1 MCKQELSFK
10 TTSSNLKKHL
20 ERPHPTVTLSDSRFC
35 KTSSQSQSSEVMR
48 GDAEV
53 EPGTSAAREQPKVSA
68 EEASTSQED
77 QKLLIQPQASTS
89 RREHPPPCPPVQ
101 GSVHSF
107 IQKKWAKTHEEK

>member
-1 MCKQELSFK
+1 M
-10 TTSSNLKKHL
+10 
-20 ERPHPTVTLSDSRFC
+20 TLSDSRFC

-101 GSVHSF
+101 GSVHSL